1 MIRISPILNLRQ
13 SPNPNPN
20 NQKKTTIIL
29 GTILALMF
37 SSSFIK
43 KSYDTYIK

>member
-13 SPNPNPN
+13 SPNPNN
-20 NQKKTTIIL
+20 EKKTIIFL

>member
-20 NQKKTTIIL
+20 NQKKTTIFL
-29 GTILALMF
+29 GTILGLMF

-43 KSYDTYIK
+43 KYYEIHKK